1 MNILLDALKNS
12 ILITGLVMIM
22 MLLIEY
28 VNIHSHGESFKKLR
42 KSPFR
47 QVVLAALLGLV
58 PGCVG
63 GFAVVSLYTHN
74 LLSFGSLVAMMISS
88 SGDEA
93 FIMLAMI
100 PKTAIFLFVLLLF
113 IGIGAGLL
121 VDRFIKVK
129 KRPFAP
135 EEFSLHEECCD
146 KKENQPVHEHSHPEI
161 FGGKGVPRKMTR
173 ERISIMAGIAVFI
186 IAVVFGLLEHT
197 HLEGETGHEGHA
209 HEMVAATPAASHTH
223 ADGTVHTGE
232 HHGGEEVAK
241 AEQDADYA
249 AHNHGSFDIFSERWI
264 NLLFAGLSLFVLFLT
279 ARANEHFIKK
289 HLWEHV
295 VKKHFRSI
303 FLWTLGALLVIHF
316 GMQYLDVEHWIRE
329 NVMVM
334 ILIAVA
340 IGIIPES
347 GPHMVFITLFA
358 GGVIPFSVLLASSIA
373 QDGHTAL
380 PLLAESKKSFVLAK
394 AINIALGFLIGA
406 GVHLAGF

>member
-47 QVVLAALLGLV
+47 QVVVAALLGLV

-63 GFAVVSLYTHN
+63 GFAVVSLFTHN
-74 LLSFGSLVAMMISS
+74 LLSFGSLVAMMIAS

-100 PKTAIFLFVLLLF
+100 PKTAIFLFVVLLF

-129 KRPFAP
+129 KRPFAA

-146 KKENQPVHEHSHPEI
+146 KNENQPKHDHSHPQI
-161 FGGKGVPRKMTR
+161 FSGKGVPRKMTK

-186 IAVVFGLLEHT
+186 IAVVMGLLEHKPI
-197 HLEGETGHEGHA
+197 EGEAGHEGHA
-209 HEMVAATPAASHTH
+209 HEMVAAAPAETHTH
-223 ADGTVHTGE
+223 ADGTVHAGAHHAAEGTENAEIHE
-232 HHGGEEVAK
+232 HNDVHG
-241 AEQDADYA
+241 AE
-249 AHNHGSFDIFSERWI
+249 FDIFSERWI
-264 NLLFAGLSLFVLFLT
+264 NLIFAGVSLFVLILT
-279 ARANEHFIKK
+279 ARANEHFIKR
-289 HLWEHV
+289 HLWDHV

-303 FLWTLGALLVIHF
+303 FLWTFGALLVIHF
-316 GMQYLDVEHWIRE
+316 GMQYIDIQHWIKE
-329 NVMVM
+329 NVIIM

-358 GGVIPFSVLLASSIA
+358 GGMIPFSVLLASSIA

-394 AINIALGFLIGA
+394 AINIVIGFVIGM

>member
-47 QVVLAALLGLV
+47 QVVVAALLGLV

-113 IGIGAGLL
+113 TGIGAGLL

-129 KRPFAP
+129 QRPFAA

-146 KKENQPVHEHSHPEI
+146 KNENQPKHDHSHPQI
-161 FGGKGVPRKMTR
+161 FSGKGVPRKMTK

-186 IAVVFGLLEHT
+186 IAVVMGLLEHK
-197 HLEGETGHEGHA
+197 HIEGEGGHEGHA
-209 HEMVAATPAASHTH
+209 HEMVAAAPAESHTH
-223 ADGTVHTGE
+223 ADGTVHTGGHHEAESAAQAEIHE
-232 HHGGEEVAK
+232 HNDVHT
-241 AEQDADYA
+241 AE
-249 AHNHGSFDIFSERWI
+249 FDIFSERWI
-264 NLLFAGLSLFVLFLT
+264 NLLFAGVSLFVLILT
-279 ARANEHFIKK
+279 ARANEHFIKR
-289 HLWEHV
+289 HLWDHV

-303 FLWTLGALLVIHF
+303 FLWTFGALLVIHF
-316 GMQYLDVEHWIRE
+316 GMQYLDIQHWIKE
-329 NVMVM
+329 NVIIM

-358 GGVIPFSVLLASSIA
+358 GGMIPFSVLLASSIA

-394 AINIALGFLIGA
+394 AINIVIGFVIGF